1 MRTDLGISTLN
12 NISADGLYNSLY
24 ETQPS
29 KDDLI
34 VEVKAGSVAVSLDI
48 KSLESDSAYLPYR
61 SYRRLEEDCKGVVL
75 GETDA
80 GYVVLFY
87 EYIP

>member
-61 SYRRLEEDCKGVVL
+61 SYRRLEEDCKGRRFGRNRRGICRSVL
-75 GETDA
+75 
-80 GYVVLFY
+80 
-87 EYIP
+87 